1 MISHSDSRALIEGI
15 RALAPKQQSSDK
27 TSGTVTRVDD
37 DGTIWVRFAGSQ
49 ASTPCARSIVAASPG
64 DTVSIAVQNGKA
76 TIDGNFTTPSTDNS
90 EAQKALQK
98 AIALQVI
105 ATGASK
111 AASDAVK
118 AAEQVKSLADAANK
132 AAQEAS
138 AAVTPILTDLGVI
151 KGGEES
157 FLAGLDKHIN
167 TMTAE
172 FASSQALVD
181 MRKELETSISQTAER
196 IEMVASSDTALQL
209 SAEAQAL
216 LAQAN
221 TDLHEAKTE
230 LDSAQMSY
238 GSALA
243 HYNELAGDSDTAA
256 EDLAAAEQALSAAQ
270 FELQQ
275 AQAAYDDIVSIITGI
290 KTNYTSKAEFEFM
303 AQGLRLLFS
312 DKTDDSDKTDV
323 CDSYI
328 TMTKKGIRLGEI
340 GNASAYLNIASNMI
354 AFVQNGN
361 AVATI
366 KNDAMS
372 ITRVKTTDELAI
384 NDWHWKQ
391 RENGNI
397 SFKYRKE
404 RADG

>member
-15 RALAPKQQSSDK
+15 KALAPKQQSPDK

-76 TIDGNFTTPSTDNS
+76 TIDGNFTTPATDNS

-98 AIALQVI
+98 AIALQVV

-111 AASDAVK
+111 VASDAVK

-151 KGGEES
+151 KGEEES
-157 FLAGLDKHIN
+157 FLAGLEKHIN

-196 IEMVASSDTALQL
+196 IDMVASSDTALQL

-221 TDLHEAKTE
+221 TDLQEAKTE
-230 LDSAQMSY
+230 LESAQMSY

-243 HYNELAGDSDTAA
+243 HYNELAGDPDSTA
-256 EDLAAAEQALSAAQ
+256 EDLAAAEQALNDARVAQ
-270 FELQQ
+270 TQ

-290 KTNYTSKAEFEFM
+290 KTDYTSKTEFEMM

-312 DKTDDSDKTDV
+312 NKSEERK
-323 CDSYI
+323 SYI
-328 TMTKKGIRLGEI
+328 TMTSEGIRLGDI
-340 GNASAYLNIASNMI
+340 GNADSYLNIASDMI
-354 AFVQNGN
+354 AFWQGGTE

-366 KNDAMS
+366 EDDAMS

-397 SFKYRKE
+397 SLKYRKE
-404 RADG
+404 RTDG

>member
-15 RALAPKQQSSDK
+15 KALVPKQQSPDK

-37 DGTIWVRFAGSQ
+37 DGTIWVQFAGSQ
-49 ASTPCARSIVAASPG
+49 ASTPCVKSIVAARPG
-64 DTVSIAVQNGKA
+64 DTVSIAVKNGKA
-76 TIDGNFTTPSTDNS
+76 TIDGNFTTPATDSS
-90 EAQKALQK
+90 EAQKALKK
-98 AIALQVI
+98 AIALQVV
-105 ATGASK
+105 AAGADQ
-111 AASDAVK
+111 AASAAVK

-132 AAQEAS
+132 AAQAAS

-151 KGGEES
+151 KGEEES

-172 FASSQALVD
+172 FASSQALVSLK
-181 MRKELETSISQTAER
+181 KELETSISQTAER

-209 SAEAQAL
+209 NAEAQAL

-221 TDLHEAKTE
+221 TDLQEAKTE
-230 LDSAQMSY
+230 LESAQMSY
-238 GSALA
+238 GSALE
-243 HYNELAGDSDTAA
+243 HYNELAGDPDSTA
-256 EDLAAAEQALSAAQ
+256 EDLTVAEQALSAAQ
-270 FELQQ
+270 FGLQQ

-312 DKTDDSDKTDV
+312 NKLDDSEESDDH
-323 CDSYI
+323 DSYI
-328 TMTKKGIRLGEI
+328 TLTRTGIRLGEV
-340 GNASAYLNIASNMI
+340 GNASAYLNIASDKI

-361 AVATI
+361 EVATI
-366 KNDAMS
+366 EDDVMS

-384 NDWHWKQ
+384 NNWHWKQ

-397 SFKYRKE
+397 SFKYRE
-404 RADG
+404 G

>member
-15 RALAPKQQSSDK
+15 KALAPKQQSSDK

-49 ASTPCARSIVAASPG
+49 VSTPCVKSIVAARPG
-64 DTVSIAVQNGKA
+64 DTVSIAVKNGKA
-76 TIDGNFTTPSTDNS
+76 TIDGNFTTPATDNS

-98 AIALQVI
+98 AIALQVV

-111 AASDAVK
+111 VASDAVK

-138 AAVTPILTDLGVI
+138 AAVTPILTDLGAI
-151 KGGEES
+151 KGEEES
-157 FLAGLDKHIN
+157 FLAGLEKHIN

-172 FASSQALVD
+172 FASSQALVSLK
-181 MRKELETSISQTAER
+181 KELETSISQTAER
-196 IEMVASSDTALQL
+196 IDMVASSDTALQL

-221 TDLHEAKTE
+221 TDLQEAKTE
-230 LDSAQMSY
+230 LESAQMSY
-238 GSALA
+238 GSALE
-243 HYNELAGDSDTAA
+243 HYNELAGDPDSTA
-256 EDLAAAEQALSAAQ
+256 EDLTAAEQALSAAQ
-270 FELQQ
+270 FGLQQ

-312 DKTDDSDKTDV
+312 NKLDDSEESDNH
-323 CDSYI
+323 DSYI
-328 TMTKKGIRLGEI
+328 TLTNTGIRLGEV
-340 GNASAYLNIASNMI
+340 GNASAYLNIASDMI

-366 KNDAMS
+366 EDDAMS

-384 NDWHWKQ
+384 NNWHWKQ

-397 SFKYRKE
+397 SFKYRE
-404 RADG
+404 G

>member
-15 RALAPKQQSSDK
+15 KALAPKQQSPDK

-37 DGTIWVRFAGSQ
+37 DGTIWVRFKGSQ

-76 TIDGNFTTPSTDNS
+76 TIDGNFTTPATDNS
-90 EAQKALQK
+90 KAQKALQK
-98 AIALQVI
+98 AIALQVV

-111 AASDAVK
+111 VASDAVK

-132 AAQEAS
+132 AAQKAS

-151 KGGEES
+151 KGEEES
-157 FLAGLDKHIN
+157 FLAGLEKHIN

-196 IEMVASSDTALQL
+196 IDMVASSDTALQL

-221 TDLHEAKTE
+221 TDLQEAKTE
-230 LDSAQMSY
+230 LESAQMSY

-243 HYNELAGDSDTAA
+243 HYNELAGDPDTAV
-256 EDLAAAEQALSAAQ
+256 EDLTAAEQALNDAQ

-275 AQAAYDDIVSIITGI
+275 AQTAYDNIVSIITGI
-290 KTNYTSKAEFEFM
+290 KTNYTSKTEFELM

-312 DKTDDSDKTDV
+312 SESDER
-323 CDSYI
+323 DSYI
-328 TMTKKGIRLGEI
+328 TMTSEGIRLGDI
-340 GNASAYLNIASNMI
+340 GTPDVYLNIASDMI

-366 KNDAMS
+366 EDDVMS

-384 NDWHWKQ
+384 NNWHWKQ

-397 SFKYRKE
+397 SFKYRE
-404 RADG
+404 G

>member
-1 MISHSDSRALIEGI
+1 M
-15 RALAPKQQSSDK
+15 PKQQSPDK

-37 DGTIWVRFAGSQ
+37 DGTIWVQFAGSQ
-49 ASTPCARSIVAASPG
+49 VSTPCVKSIVAARPG
-64 DTVSIAVQNGKA
+64 DTVSIAVKNGKA
-76 TIDGNFTTPSTDNS
+76 TIDGNFTTPATDSS
-90 EAQKALQK
+90 EAQKALKK
-98 AIALQVI
+98 AIALQVV
-105 ATGASK
+105 AAGAGK
-111 AASDAVK
+111 AASEAVK

-132 AAQEAS
+132 AAQAAS
-138 AAVTPILTDLGVI
+138 AAVLPILTDLGAI
-151 KGGEES
+151 KGEEES
-157 FLAGLDKHIN
+157 FLTALDKHIN

-196 IEMVASSDTALQL
+196 IDMVASSDTALQL

-221 TDLHEAKTE
+221 TDLQEAKTE

-243 HYNELAGDSDTAA
+243 HYNELAGDPDTAA
-256 EDLAAAEQALSAAQ
+256 EDLTAAEQALNDAQ

-275 AQAAYDDIVSIITGI
+275 AQTAYDNIVSIITGI
-290 KTNYTSKAEFEFM
+290 KTNYTSKTEFELM

-312 DKTDDSDKTDV
+312 SESDER
-323 CDSYI
+323 DSYI
-328 TMTKKGIRLGEI
+328 TMTSEGIRLGDI
-340 GNASAYLNIASNMI
+340 GTPDVYLNIASDMI

-366 KNDAMS
+366 EDDVMS

-384 NDWHWKQ
+384 NNWHWKQ

-397 SFKYRKE
+397 SFKYRE
-404 RADG
+404 G

>member
-1 MISHSDSRALIEGI
+1 M
-15 RALAPKQQSSDK
+15 PKQQSPDK

-37 DGTIWVRFAGSQ
+37 DGTIWAQFAGSQ
-49 ASTPCARSIVAASPG
+49 ASTPCVKSIVVARPG
-64 DTVSIAVQNGKA
+64 DTVSIAVKNGKA
-76 TIDGNFTTPSTDNS
+76 TIDGNFTTPAADSS
-90 EAQKALQK
+90 EAQKALKK
-98 AIALQVI
+98 AIALQVV
-105 ATGASK
+105 AAGAGK
-111 AASDAVK
+111 AASAAVK

-132 AAQEAS
+132 AAQAAS
-138 AAVTPILTDLGVI
+138 AAVLPILTDLGAI
-151 KGGEES
+151 KGEEES

-172 FASSQALVD
+172 FASSQALVSL
-181 MRKELETSISQTAER
+181 KEELETSISQTAER
-196 IEMVASSDTALQL
+196 IDMVASSDTALQL

-221 TDLHEAKTE
+221 TDLQEAKTE

-243 HYNELAGDSDTAA
+243 HYNELAGDPDSTA
-256 EDLAAAEQALSAAQ
+256 EDLTAAEQALNDAQ

-275 AQAAYDDIVSIITGI
+275 AQTAYDNIVSIITGI
-290 KTNYTSKAEFEFM
+290 KTNYTSKTEFELM

-312 DKTDDSDKTDV
+312 SESDER
-323 CDSYI
+323 DSYI
-328 TMTKKGIRLGEI
+328 TMTSEGIRLGDI
-340 GNASAYLNIASNMI
+340 GTPDVYLNIASDII

-366 KNDAMS
+366 EDDAMN

-384 NDWHWKQ
+384 NNWHWKQ

-397 SFKYRKE
+397 SFKYRE
-404 RADG
+404 G

>member
-76 TIDGNFTTPSTDNS
+76 TIDGNFTTPATDNS

-98 AIALQVI
+98 AIALQVV

-132 AAQEAS
+132 AAQAAS
-138 AAVTPILTDLGVI
+138 AAVLPILTDLGVI
-151 KGGEES
+151 KGEEES

-221 TDLHEAKTE
+221 TDLQEAKTE
-230 LDSAQMSY
+230 LESAQMSY
-238 GSALA
+238 ASALA
-243 HYNELAGDSDTAA
+243 YYNELAGDPDTVA
-256 EDLAAAEQALSAAQ
+256 EDLTAAEQALSAAQ
-270 FELQQ
+270 SELQQ

-290 KTNYTSKAEFEFM
+290 KTNYTSKAEFELL
-303 AQGLRLLFS
+303 AEGLNLLFS
-312 DKTDDSDKTDV
+312 KSDER
-323 CDSYI
+323 DSYI
-328 TMTKKGIRLGEI
+328 TMTSKGIRLGYAD
-340 GNASAYLNIASNMI
+340 NALAYLNIASDKM

-361 AVATI
+361 EVATI
-366 KNDAMS
+366 EDDVMV
-372 ITRVKTTDELAI
+372 ITRVKTSDELAI

-391 RENGNI
+391 RTNGNI
-397 SFKYRKE
+397 SFKYRK
-404 RADG
+404 DSK

>member
-1 MISHSDSRALIEGI
+1 M
-15 RALAPKQQSSDK
+15 PKQQSPDK

-37 DGTIWVRFAGSQ
+37 DGTIWVQFAGSQ
-49 ASTPCARSIVAASPG
+49 ASTPCVKSIVAARPG
-64 DTVSIAVQNGKA
+64 DTVSIAVKNGKA
-76 TIDGNFTTPSTDNS
+76 TIDGNFTTPATDSS
-90 EAQKALQK
+90 EAQKALKK
-98 AIALQVI
+98 AIALQVV
-105 ATGASK
+105 AAGAGK
-111 AASDAVK
+111 AASAAVK

-132 AAQEAS
+132 AAQAAS
-138 AAVTPILTDLGVI
+138 AAVLPILTDLGAI
-151 KGGEES
+151 KGEEES

-172 FASSQALVD
+172 FASSQALVSL
-181 MRKELETSISQTAER
+181 KEELETSISQTAER
-196 IEMVASSDTALQL
+196 IDMVASSDTALQL

-221 TDLHEAKTE
+221 TDLQEAKTE

-243 HYNELAGDSDTAA
+243 HYNELAGDPDTAA
-256 EDLAAAEQALSAAQ
+256 EDLTAAEQALSAAQ

-290 KTNYTSKAEFEFM
+290 KTNYTSKTEFEFM

-312 DKTDDSDKTDV
+312 SESDER
-323 CDSYI
+323 DSYI
-328 TMTKKGIRLGEI
+328 TMTSAGIRLGDI
-340 GNASAYLNIASNMI
+340 GTPDVYLNIASDMI

-366 KNDAMS
+366 EDDAMS

-384 NDWHWKQ
+384 NNWHWKQ

-397 SFKYRKE
+397 SFKYRE
-404 RADG
+404 G

>member
-1 MISHSDSRALIEGI
+1 M
-15 RALAPKQQSSDK
+15 PKQQSPDK
-27 TSGTVTRVDD
+27 TSGTVTCIDD
-37 DGTIWVRFAGSQ
+37 DGTIWVQFAGSQ
-49 ASTPCARSIVAASPG
+49 ASTPCVKSIVAARPG
-64 DTVSIAVQNGKA
+64 DTVSIAVKNGKA
-76 TIDGNFTTPSTDNS
+76 TIDGNFTTPATDSS
-90 EAQKALQK
+90 EAQKALKK
-98 AIALQVI
+98 AIAFQVV
-105 ATGASK
+105 AAGAGK
-111 AASDAVK
+111 AASAAVK

-132 AAQEAS
+132 AAQAAS
-138 AAVTPILTDLGVI
+138 AAVLPILTDLGAI
-151 KGGEES
+151 KGEEES

-172 FASSQALVD
+172 FASSQALVSL
-181 MRKELETSISQTAER
+181 KEELETSISQTAAR
-196 IEMVASSDTALQL
+196 IDMVASSDTALQL

-221 TDLHEAKTE
+221 TDLQEAKTE

-243 HYNELAGDSDTAA
+243 HYNELAGDPDSTA
-256 EDLAAAEQALSAAQ
+256 EDLTAAEQALNDAQ

-275 AQAAYDDIVSIITGI
+275 AQTAYDNIVSIITGI
-290 KTNYTSKAEFEFM
+290 KTNYTSKTEFELM

-312 DKTDDSDKTDV
+312 SESDER
-323 CDSYI
+323 DSYI
-328 TMTKKGIRLGEI
+328 TMTSEGIRLGDI
-340 GNASAYLNIASNMI
+340 GTPDVYLNIASDMI

-366 KNDAMS
+366 EDDAMS

-384 NDWHWKQ
+384 NNWHWKQ

-397 SFKYRKE
+397 SFKYRE
-404 RADG
+404 G

>member
-1 MISHSDSRALIEGI
+1 M
-15 RALAPKQQSSDK
+15 PKQQSPDK
-27 TSGTVTRVDD
+27 TSGTVTCIDD
-37 DGTIWVRFAGSQ
+37 DGTIWVQFAGSQ
-49 ASTPCARSIVAASPG
+49 ASTPCVKSIVAARPG
-64 DTVSIAVQNGKA
+64 DTVSIAVKNGKA
-76 TIDGNFTTPSTDNS
+76 TIDGNFTTPATDSS
-90 EAQKALQK
+90 EAQKALKK
-98 AIALQVI
+98 AIALQVV
-105 ATGASK
+105 AAGAGK
-111 AASDAVK
+111 AASAAVK

-132 AAQEAS
+132 AAQAAS
-138 AAVTPILTDLGVI
+138 AAVLPILTDLGAI
-151 KGGEES
+151 KGEEES

-172 FASSQALVD
+172 FASSQALVSL
-181 MRKELETSISQTAER
+181 KEELETSISQTAAR
-196 IEMVASSDTALQL
+196 IDMVASSDTALQL

-221 TDLHEAKTE
+221 TDLQEAKTE

-243 HYNELAGDSDTAA
+243 HYNELAGDPDSTA
-256 EDLAAAEQALSAAQ
+256 EDLTAAEQALNDAQ

-275 AQAAYDDIVSIITGI
+275 AQTAYDNIVSIITGI
-290 KTNYTSKAEFEFM
+290 KTNYTSKTEFELM

-312 DKTDDSDKTDV
+312 SESDER
-323 CDSYI
+323 DSYI
-328 TMTKKGIRLGEI
+328 TMTSEGIRLGDI
-340 GNASAYLNIASNMI
+340 GTPDVYLNIASDMI

-366 KNDAMS
+366 EDDAMS

-384 NDWHWKQ
+384 NNWHWKQ

-397 SFKYRKE
+397 SFKYRE
-404 RADG
+404 G

>member
-15 RALAPKQQSSDK
+15 RALAPKQQSPDK
-27 TSGTVTRVDD
+27 TSGTVTRVDY

-151 KGGEES
+151 KGEEES
-157 FLAGLDKHIN
+157 FLAGLEKHIN

-196 IEMVASSDTALQL
+196 IDMVASSDTALQL

-221 TDLHEAKTE
+221 TDLQEAKTE
-230 LDSAQMSY
+230 LESAQISY

-243 HYNELAGDSDTAA
+243 HSDELAGDPDSSA
-256 EDLAAAEQALSAAQ
+256 EDVAAAEQALNDARVAQ
-270 FELQQ
+270 TQ

-290 KTNYTSKAEFEFM
+290 KTDYTSKTEFEM
-303 AQGLRLLFS
+303 VAQGLRLLFS
-312 DKTDDSDKTDV
+312 DKSEERK
-323 CDSYI
+323 SYI
-328 TMTKKGIRLGEI
+328 TMTSEGIRLGDI
-340 GNASAYLNIASNMI
+340 GNADSYLNIASDMI

-366 KNDAMS
+366 EDDVMS

-384 NDWHWKQ
+384 NNWHWKQ

-397 SFKYRKE
+397 SLKYRKE
-404 RADG
+404 RTDG

>member
-15 RALAPKQQSSDK
+15 KALAPKQQSSDK

-37 DGTIWVRFAGSQ
+37 DGTIWVRFKGSQ
-49 ASTPCARSIVAASPG
+49 ASTPCARSIVAARPG

-76 TIDGNFTTPSTDNS
+76 TIDGNFTTPATDNS

-98 AIALQVI
+98 AIALQVV

-111 AASDAVK
+111 VASDAVK

-151 KGGEES
+151 KGEEES
-157 FLAGLDKHIN
+157 FLAGLEKHIN

-196 IEMVASSDTALQL
+196 IDMVASSDTALQL

-221 TDLHEAKTE
+221 TDLQEAKTE
-230 LDSAQMSY
+230 LESAQMSY

-243 HYNELAGDSDTAA
+243 HYNELAGDPDSTA
-256 EDLAAAEQALSAAQ
+256 EDLAAAEQALNDARVAQ
-270 FELQQ
+270 TQ

-290 KTNYTSKAEFEFM
+290 KTNYTSKTEFEM
-303 AQGLRLLFS
+303 IAQGLRLLFS
-312 DKTDDSDKTDV
+312 DKSEERK
-323 CDSYI
+323 SYI
-328 TMTKKGIRLGEI
+328 TMTSEGIRLGDI
-340 GNASAYLNIASNMI
+340 GNADAYLNIASDMI
-354 AFVQNGN
+354 AFWQGGTEP
-361 AVATI
+361 VATI
-366 KNDAMS
+366 EDDAMS

-397 SFKYRKE
+397 SLKYRKE
-404 RADG
+404 RTDG

>member
-15 RALAPKQQSSDK
+15 KALAPKQQSPDK

-76 TIDGNFTTPSTDNS
+76 TIDGNFTTPATDNS

-98 AIALQVI
+98 AIALQVV

-111 AASDAVK
+111 VASDAVK

-151 KGGEES
+151 KGEEES
-157 FLAGLDKHIN
+157 FLAGLEKHIN

-196 IEMVASSDTALQL
+196 IDMVASSDTALQL

-221 TDLHEAKTE
+221 TDLQEAKTE
-230 LDSAQMSY
+230 LESAQMSY

-243 HYNELAGDSDTAA
+243 HYNELAGDPDSTA
-256 EDLAAAEQALSAAQ
+256 EDLAAAEQALNDARVAQ
-270 FELQQ
+270 TQ

-290 KTNYTSKAEFEFM
+290 KTDYTSKTEFEMM

-312 DKTDDSDKTDV
+312 DKSEERK
-323 CDSYI
+323 SYI
-328 TMTKKGIRLGEI
+328 TMTSEGIRLGDI
-340 GNASAYLNIASNMI
+340 GNADSYLNIASDMI
-354 AFVQNGN
+354 AFWQGGTE

-366 KNDAMS
+366 EDDAMS

-397 SFKYRKE
+397 SLKYRKE
-404 RADG
+404 RTDG